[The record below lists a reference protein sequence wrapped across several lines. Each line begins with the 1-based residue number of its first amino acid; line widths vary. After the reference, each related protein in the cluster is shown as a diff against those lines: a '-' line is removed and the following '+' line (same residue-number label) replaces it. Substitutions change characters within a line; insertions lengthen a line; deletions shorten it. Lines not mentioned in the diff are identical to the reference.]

1 MPHVKSSQM
10 RVGFLGLGTMGQAM
24 AMNLAKA
31 GFPLVVW
38 NRTATKVE
46 PLLRVGA
53 KAGKSPAHVAA
64 EVDVVI
70 TMVSRPQDVE
80 RVVRGPDGV
89 RDGIKPGSVLV
100 DMSTVLPATSRTLA
114 GEMAAKQAEFLDA
127 PVVGSKGPAVD
138 GTLVILVGG
147 LPQTLTRCLP
157 ILKAMGK
164 QIVHAG
170 TVGTGSALKLATN
183 LMLAHLMAGFA
194 EAVVLTKS
202 AGVDP
207 AKLLEVLE
215 GSTFRSP
222 WYQTKGAGM
231 LKRDFSPHFAL
242 KLMCKD
248 LRLMQQVAEELQ
260 RGLPVTDAVRRLFAE
275 AEAAGKGE
283 LDYSAIFAQLTGTSV
298 DAP

>member
-1 MPHVKSSQM
+1 MSM
-10 RVGFLGLGTMGQAM
+10 RVGFVGLGTMGQAM
-24 AMNLAKA
+24 ATNLAKA
-31 GFPLVVW
+31 AFPLVVW
-38 NRTATKVE
+38 NRTAAKAE
-46 PLLRVGA
+46 PLLRLGA
-53 KAGKSPAHVAA
+53 KSGKSPAHVAA

-80 RVVRGPDGV
+80 QVVLGPDGV
-89 RDGIKPGSVLV
+89 RDGMKAGAVLV